1 MCENCFRTPNS
12 IKIHEIHQNREQT
25 YYRCRHINVT
35 MTFHFEHARNNVFS
49 VRAFIEAGVDPNE
62 ANSQGKTCI
71 DMTQND
77 GTRKLLKKL
86 KEEL

>member
-1 MCENCFRTPNS
+1 MNMD
-12 IKIHEIHQNREQT
+12 
-25 YYRCRHINVT
+25 V
-35 MTFHFEHARNNVFS
+35 TFHFNMPEITFCS

-86 KEEL
+86 NEKSEL

>member
-1 MCENCFRTPNS
+1 MNSYSFRCG
-12 IKIHEIHQNREQT
+12 QLD
-25 YYRCRHINVT
+25 V
-35 MTFHFEHARNNVFS
+35 TFHFNMSEITFCS

-62 ANSQGKTCI
+62 ANSQGKTCS

-86 KEEL
+86 KEKSEL

>member
-1 MCENCFRTPNS
+1 
-12 IKIHEIHQNREQT
+12 
-25 YYRCRHINVT
+25 